1 MKKAILLLAVLV
13 SQITAA
19 EPASISAGLGLRYG
33 MIGLNI
39 EKDNSA
45 DLSLNMGLG
54 LAELEQPMFNV
65 GLRYHPLKSRT
76 APYFIIQ
83 AGLIRYD
90 IPCDFETSGSE
101 YDGYVIETDC
111 EVKPFMGIAP
121 GIGLAIKHFE
131 MDLYYL
137 WSPAFDAYLKDRA
150 EKDGT
155 EYDDNHLALSL
166 GWRF

>member
-13 SQITAA
+13 SQVSAA
-19 EPASISAGLGLRYG
+19 EPASLSVGLGLRYG
-33 MIGLNI
+33 MIGLNL

-54 LAELEQPMFNV
+54 LAELEEPMFNV

-90 IPCDFETSGSE
+90 IPCDFETSGSS
-101 YDGYVIETDC
+101 YSGYQTEISC
-111 EVKPFMGIAP
+111 EVKTFMGIAP

-137 WSPAFDAYLKDRA
+137 WSPAFDAYRKKMV
-150 EKDGT
+150 EDGT